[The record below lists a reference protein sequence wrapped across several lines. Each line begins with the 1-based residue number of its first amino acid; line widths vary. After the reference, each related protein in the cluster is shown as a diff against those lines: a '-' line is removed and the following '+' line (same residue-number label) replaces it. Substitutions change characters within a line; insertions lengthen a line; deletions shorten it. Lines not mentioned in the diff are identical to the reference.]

1 MTTAVQFPALR
12 PTSRTYTPGS
22 FPTKRFNS
30 INGAGVTRIYGSKSF
45 DASLRM
51 QFLLGDEDTRLVIDC
66 WHEAKGDYTPL
77 TLSNEVYAGITEEL
91 QGGIPTYLNWRWAE
105 APSVE
110 SLFPGRSRVTVN
122 LLATL
127 DI

>member
-51 QFLLGDEDTRLVIDC
+51 QFLLSDEDTRLVIDC

-77 TLSNEVYAGITEEL
+77 TLNSEVYAGITEDL